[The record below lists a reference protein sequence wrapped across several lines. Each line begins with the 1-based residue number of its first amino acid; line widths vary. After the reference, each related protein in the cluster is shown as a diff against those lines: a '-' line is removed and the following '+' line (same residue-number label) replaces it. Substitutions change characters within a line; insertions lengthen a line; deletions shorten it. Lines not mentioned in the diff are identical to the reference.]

1 LDSDDTDEFESPA
14 SSEDEGD
21 EEMVGKGE
29 KSIKIV
35 EAKPKEESSDEEEE
49 VKNDGEFL
57 WCVFWWT
64 QVFSRDY
71 FQNRLE
77 DPNQTW

>member
-21 EEMVGKGE
+21 EEMGKGE

-49 VKNDGEFL
+49 IKNDGEFL

-64 QVFSRDY
+64 QIFPRDY

-77 DPNQTW
+77 DPSQTW